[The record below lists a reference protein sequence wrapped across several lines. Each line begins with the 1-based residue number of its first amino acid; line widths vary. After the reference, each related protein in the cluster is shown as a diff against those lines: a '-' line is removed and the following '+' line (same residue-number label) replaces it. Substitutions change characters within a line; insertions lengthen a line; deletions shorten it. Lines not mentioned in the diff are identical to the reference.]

1 MAAPAAAAPAL
12 APTNTGIQT
21 LAVPTGVPFIPLKGF
36 DTASDRVKNFIHFTE
51 GEANSIYGKINTVSN
66 LLDWILYLLRQYE
79 SGNLSAQDI
88 MNLKRYIRTKLAHV
102 GSQMNTQTKDK
113 ARQIV
118 DLLDT
123 LVPVDSPPPL
133 DENGRVLNAPAFP
146 RFPYD
151 DDVTSEDP
159 DFSTQLLMKN
169 ETPEIRAQRAQ
180 ALRGIMNART
190 AQRDQLQAI
199 KDATDGTPKGP
210 RYQAIL
216 GKRQKGGKTKKMK
229 GKSVKTKKV
238 KKVKKGKKAMRKT
251 RH

>member
-1 MAAPAAAAPAL
+1 MNKYHPIRMAAPAPVNA
-12 APTNTGIQT
+12 GIQT
-21 LAVPTGVPFIPLKGF
+21 LPVPNVPFIPLEGF
-36 DTASDRVKNFIHFTE
+36 NAASDRVKNFIHFTE

-88 MNLKRYIRTKLAHV
+88 MNLKRYIRMKLAHV

-133 DENGRVLNAPAFP
+133 DENGQVLNAPAFP

-151 DDVTSEDP
+151 DDVTTEDP

-190 AQRDQLQAI
+190 AQRNQLQAI

-210 RYQAIL
+210 RYQAII
-216 GKRQKGGKTKKMK
+216 GKRQKGGKTKKRKVKAK
-229 GKSVKTKKV
+229 GK
-238 KKVKKGKKAMRKT
+238 ARKT